1 MAMSLRRFPLPTIQ
15 SSIVTLMLT
24 ALALGPVLWLIA
36 RGMITLNGAIQVAIL
51 FGLVLLVT
59 KPIGLYLYHILRGDR
74 TWLSPVLRPVE
85 RAIYRVSGIHE
96 DQEQGWIG
104 YTISMLAFWVV
115 GVLLL
120 YLIERIQGI
129 LPLNPQGFGGVEP
142 GLAWNTAI
150 SFSTN
155 TNWQNYAG
163 EQTMSYFTQMVGL
176 VFHQFTSG
184 AMGIALAMAVVRG
197 FTRRSAR
204 TLGNFWVDLTRI
216 ILYLA
221 LPISI
226 VGALFLVS
234 QGAIQNFNAY
244 TNVTTLEGTRQVI
257 AQGPVASMEVIKD
270 LFNNGGGF
278 FNTNSAHPF
287 ENPNAL
293 TNLFE
298 IWCELAVPAGLV
310 YYFGKMVGN
319 IKQGWAIFGA
329 MFALWLVAIFIVLPA
344 EQIGNPL
351 LTTQHVG
358 AQTFTIDQ
366 TAHNGAISSSGGNM
380 EGKEVRFGITD
391 SAIFA
396 VSTTMTST
404 GAVNSFHDSFT
415 PIGGMVLMGDMA
427 LGEITPGGVGSGLY
441 GMIMFAVIAVF
452 IAGLMVGRTPEYV
465 GKKIEG
471 KEMKM
476 AALALLILP
485 LSILGFSAIASVLPA
500 GYTSIYNPGP
510 HGLSEILYAFTSQT
524 GNNGSAFA
532 GLGGNTVFYNWTEA
546 FAMIIGRMLFCIP
559 ILAIAGSVVKKK
571 VVPAGAGTLPTD
583 GPLFSALLIG
593 VIIIVGALT
602 FFPAYALGPIIEHLF
617 MLAGKTF

>member
-1 MAMSLRRFPLPTIQ
+1 MAVSTRRVPLP
-15 SSIVTLMLT
+15 SVKVSIIILVL
-24 ALALGPVLWLIA
+24 AVLALGPISWLVA
-36 RGMITLNGAIQVAIL
+36 SGMITLNSVIQIAIV
-51 FGLVLLVT
+51 FGLVLLLT

-85 RAIYRVSGIHE
+85 RAIYWVSGIKE
-96 DQEQGWIG
+96 DREQGWIG
-104 YTISMLAFWVV
+104 YTISMLVFWVA

-120 YLIERIQGI
+120 YLIERTQSF
-129 LPLNPQGFGGVEP
+129 LPLNPAHLGNVEP

-155 TNWQNYAG
+155 TNWQNYGG

-184 AMGIALAMAVVRG
+184 AMGIALAAAVVRG
-197 FTRRSAR
+197 FTRRSAS
-204 TLGNFWVDLTRI
+204 TLGNFWVDLTRV

-221 LPISI
+221 LPICI

-234 QGAIQNFNAY
+234 QGVIQNFSDY
-244 TNVTTLEGTRQVI
+244 TIVHTLEGKTQIV
-257 AQGPVASMEVIKD
+257 AQGPVASMEIIKD
-270 LFNNGGGF
+270 LFNNGGGY
-278 FNTNSAHPF
+278 FNSNSAHPF
-287 ENPNAL
+287 EDPTASTYLLENVA
-293 TNLFE
+293 
-298 IWCELAVPAGLV
+298 ELVIPAGLV
-310 YYFGKMVGN
+310 YYFGKMAGN
-319 IKQGWAIFGA
+319 TKQGWAIFGA

-358 AQTFTIDQ
+358 NQTFTIDQ
-366 TAHNGAISSSGGNM
+366 TVHTGAASSAGGNM

-391 SAIFA
+391 SSIFE
-396 VSTTMTST
+396 VSTTDTST
-404 GAVNSFHDSFT
+404 GSVISFHDSFT
-415 PIGGMVLMGDMA
+415 PIGGMVLMGNIA

-452 IAGLMVGRTPEYV
+452 IAGLMVGRTPEYL

-485 LSILGFSAIASVLPA
+485 LSILGFAAVASVLPI
-500 GYTSIYNPGP
+500 GTSAIHNPGP
-510 HGLSEILYAFTSQT
+510 HGLSEILYAYTSQT

-532 GLGGNTVFYNWTEA
+532 GLGGNTVFYNWTGA
-546 FAMIIGRMLFCIP
+546 FAMIIGRLLFAIP
-559 ILAIAGSVVKKK
+559 IIAIAGSVAKKRI
-571 VVPAGAGTLPTD
+571 VPAGAGTLPTD
-583 GPLFSALLIG
+583 GPLFAALLIG

-602 FFPAYALGPIIEHLF
+602 FFPAYALGPIIEHLL
-617 MLAGKTF
+617 MLAGQVF

>member
-1 MAMSLRRFPLPTIQ
+1 MSVAAQRFSLPSVKRSTTIG
-15 SSIVTLMLT
+15 VLVVV
-24 ALALGPVLWLIA
+24 ALIPIIWLVA
-36 RGMITLNGAIQVAIL
+36 SGMITLNSVAQVAIVL
-51 FGLVLLVT
+51 GLVLLVT
-59 KPIGLYLYHILRGDR
+59 KPIGLYLYHIFRGDR

-85 RAIYRVSGIHE
+85 RVIYKVCGIHE
-96 DQEQGWIG
+96 EQEQGWIG
-104 YTISMLAFWVV
+104 YTISMLCFWVA

-120 YLIERIQGI
+120 YLIERVQGS
-129 LPLNPQGFGGVEP
+129 LPLNPQGFGGVEQ

-163 EQTMSYFTQMVGL
+163 EQTMSYFTQMAGL
-176 VFHQFTSG
+176 VFHQFTSA
-184 AMGIALAMAVVRG
+184 AMGIVLAVAVVRG
-197 FTRRSAR
+197 FTRRSVS
-204 TLGNFWVDLTRI
+204 TLGNFWVDLTRV
-216 ILYLA
+216 ILYLL
-221 LPISI
+221 LPIAI

-234 QGAIQNFNAY
+234 QGAIQNFSDY
-244 TNVTTLEGTRQVI
+244 TVVHTLEGQTQI
-257 AQGPVASMEVIKD
+257 LAQGPVASMEIIKD
-270 LFNNGGGF
+270 IGNNGGGF
-278 FNTNSAHPF
+278 FNVNSAHPF

-293 TNLFE
+293 TNLLEMFG
-298 IWCELAVPAGLV
+298 ELAIPAGLV
-310 YYFGKMVGN
+310 YFFGKMAGN
-319 IKQGWAIFGA
+319 TKQGWAIFGA

-351 LTTQHVG
+351 LTTQTVNH
-358 AQTFTIDQ
+358 QTYTIDQ
-366 TAHNGAISSSGGNM
+366 TVHTGTVSSAGGNM

-391 SAIFA
+391 SAIFE
-396 VSTTMTST
+396 VSTTDTST
-404 GAVNSFHDSFT
+404 GSVNSFHDSYT
-415 PIGGMVLMGDMA
+415 PIGGMVLMGNIA

-452 IAGLMVGRTPEYV
+452 IAGLMVGRTPEYL
-465 GKKIEG
+465 GKKIEP

-485 LSILGFSAIASVLPA
+485 LSILGFSAIASVYP
-500 GYTSIYNPGP
+500 GGVSQIYNHGP
-510 HGLSEILYAFTSQT
+510 HGLSEILYAYTSTT

-532 GLGGNTVFYNWTEA
+532 GLSANTGFYNWTLA
-546 FAMIIGRMLFCIP
+546 FAMIIGRILFAIP
-559 ILAIAGSVVKKK
+559 IIAIAGSVVKKK
-571 VVPAGAGTLPTD
+571 VVPAGAGTLPTT

>member
-1 MAMSLRRFPLPTIQ
+1 MAITMRRFSFP
-15 SSIVTLMLT
+15 SIKFTTLLVVLG
-24 ALALGPVLWLIA
+24 ALVLVPILWLVA
-36 RGMITLNGAIQVAIL
+36 SGMITLNAVAQVAIV
-51 FGLVLLVT
+51 FGIVLLLT
-59 KPIGLYLYHILRGDR
+59 RPIGLYLYHIFRGDR

-85 RAIYRVSGIHE
+85 RVIYKVCGIHE
-96 DQEQGWIG
+96 EREQGWIG
-104 YTISMLAFWVV
+104 YTIAMLAFWLAS
-115 GVLLL
+115 VLLL
-120 YLIERIQGI
+120 YLIERIQSV
-129 LPLNPQGFGGVEP
+129 LPLNPEGFGGVEP

-163 EQTMSYFTQMVGL
+163 EQTMSYFTQMAGL
-176 VFHQFTSG
+176 AFHQFTSG
-184 AMGIALAMAVVRG
+184 AMGIALAIAVVRG
-197 FTRRSAR
+197 FTRRSAS
-204 TLGNFWVDLTRI
+204 TLGNFWVDLTRC

-221 LPISI
+221 LPICV

-234 QGAIQNFNAY
+234 QGAVQNFSAY
-244 TNVTTLEGTRQVI
+244 TVVHTLEGKTQTI
-257 AQGPVASMEVIKD
+257 AQGPVASMEIIKD

-293 TNLFE
+293 TNLLE
-298 IWCELAVPAGLV
+298 ILAELVIPAGLT

-319 IKQGWAIFGA
+319 TKQGWAIFGA

-344 EQIGNPL
+344 EQTGNSL

-358 AQTFTIDQ
+358 NQTFTIDQ
-366 TAHNGAISSSGGNM
+366 TVHTGAASSSGGNM
-380 EGKEVRFGITD
+380 EGKEVRFGITQ
-391 SAIFA
+391 SSIFE
-396 VSTTMTST
+396 VSTTDTST
-404 GAVNSFHDSFT
+404 GAVNSFHDSYT
-415 PIGGMVLMGDMA
+415 PIGGMVLMGNIA

-452 IAGLMVGRTPEYV
+452 ISGLMVGRTPEYV
-465 GKKIEG
+465 GKKIEP

-485 LSILGFSAIASVLPA
+485 LSILGFSAIASVLPL
-500 GYTSIYNPGP
+500 GYTRIYNPGP

-532 GLGGNTVFYNWTEA
+532 GLGGNTPFYNWTGA
-546 FAMIIGRMLFCIP
+546 FAMIIGRILFAIP
-559 ILAIAGSVVKKK
+559 IIAIAGSVVKKK

>member
-1 MAMSLRRFPLPTIQ
+1 MALSMRRFPLP
-15 SSIVTLMLT
+15 SVKLSTLLVVLA
-24 ALALGPVLWLIA
+24 ALALGPIIWLVA
-36 RGMITLNGAIQVAIL
+36 SGMITWNAVIQVAIV
-51 FGLVLLVT
+51 FGIVLLLT

-85 RAIYRVSGIHE
+85 RAIYWVCGIHE

-104 YTISMLAFWVV
+104 YTIAMLCFWVV

-120 YLIERIQGI
+120 YLIERVQGI
-129 LPLNPQGFGGVEP
+129 LPLNPEGFGGVEP

-184 AMGIALAMAVVRG
+184 AMGIALAVAVVRG

-234 QGAIQNFNAY
+234 QGAIQNFSDY
-244 TNVTTLEGTRQVI
+244 TMVHTLEGQTQTI
-257 AQGPVASMEVIKD
+257 AQGPVASMEIIKD

-278 FNTNSAHPF
+278 FNVNSAHPF

-293 TNLFE
+293 TNLVE
-298 IWCELAVPAGLV
+298 ILAELSIPAGLV
-310 YYFGKMVGN
+310 YYFGKMAGN
-319 IKQGWAIFGA
+319 TKQGWAIFGA
-329 MFALWLVAIFIVLPA
+329 MFALWLIAVFIVLPA

-358 AQTFTIDQ
+358 NQTFTINQ
-366 TAHNGAISSSGGNM
+366 TAQTGTDASSGGNM

-391 SAIFA
+391 SSIFA

-404 GAVNSFHDSFT
+404 GSVNSFHDSFT
-415 PIGGMVLMGDMA
+415 PIGGMVLMGDIA

-452 IAGLMVGRTPEYV
+452 IAGLMVGRTPEYL

-485 LSILGFSAIASVLPA
+485 LSILGFAAIASVVPA
-500 GYTSIYNPGP
+500 GYTRIYNPGP
-510 HGLSEILYAFTSQT
+510 HGLSEILYAYTSMT

-532 GLGGNTVFYNWTEA
+532 GLGGNTVFYNWTGA
-546 FAMIIGRMLFCIP
+546 YAMIIGRLLFCIP
-559 ILAIAGSVVKKK
+559 IIAIAGSVVKKK
-571 VVPAGAGTLPTD
+571 IVPAGAGTLPTD
-583 GPLFSALLIG
+583 GPLFAVLLIG

-602 FFPAYALGPIIEHLF
+602 FFPPYALGPIIEHLF